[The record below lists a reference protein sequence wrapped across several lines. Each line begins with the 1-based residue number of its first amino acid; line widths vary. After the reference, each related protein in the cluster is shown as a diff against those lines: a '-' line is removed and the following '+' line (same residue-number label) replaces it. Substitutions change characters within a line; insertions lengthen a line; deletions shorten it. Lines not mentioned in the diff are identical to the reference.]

1 VGVLTYEY
9 LDGSAAG
16 EVRLILRRKIDLKLR
31 HAGLIAIVQG
41 RKLSRKNQRPGERI
55 GGRAAKE

>member
-1 VGVLTYEY
+1 
-9 LDGSAAG
+9 
-16 EVRLILRRKIDLKLR
+16 LKLS